1 MVSKKQ
7 KIKIK
12 KRKSIGGANGQ
23 KMLNIAING
32 QVAAF
37 SNKNQHVFQPTKE
50 FQTQLELA
58 KYRTTSEIS
67 RSLATGQPLDTGAI
81 TKAPLARIEGL
92 NKMLGRSNKM
102 LQASGIG
109 SVTNSFSKGSCV
121 IL

>member
-12 KRKSIGGANGQ
+12 KRRSVGGANGQ

-32 QVAAF
+32 QLAAMG
-37 SNKNQHVFQPTKE
+37 NKQQQLFQPRKE
-50 FQTQLELA
+50 FKNQLELA
-58 KYRTTSEIS
+58 KYRTTSELTK
-67 RSLATGQPLDTGAI
+67 SLVTGKPLDTGAI

-92 NKMLGRSNKM
+92 SKMADRSSGM